1 MTLASPHTTSLGVD
15 ERSVRDGSGQRS
27 DPARGT
33 PSELVDV
40 LRETARRTTLREES
54 GPGTPT
60 SLVSGARTTERSDS
74 AESVQRTTALDQ
86 ALAALKEVAV
96 GSADEARWMR
106 AARLLRQAALE
117 RKYGSPRVASA
128 ALVVSDA
135 LTFTEV
141 QHVDEGGREPLRV
154 ALRVLTQPFVS
165 TEDEAAMFQAF
176 LTGGWYVTAAFDP
189 ERFAQ

>member
-15 ERSVRDGSGQRS
+15 ERNARDGSGQRS
-27 DPARGT
+27 DPARAT
-33 PSELVDV
+33 SSELADV

-54 GPGTPT
+54 GRGTPT
-60 SLVSGARTTERSDS
+60 SLASGARTTERSDA

-86 ALAALKEVAV
+86 ALAALKDVAV

-106 AARLLRQAALE
+106 AARLLRQAAVE

-135 LTFTEV
+135 LTFTEL
-141 QHVDEGGREPLRV
+141 QHVDEGRREPLRV

-176 LTGGWYVTAAFDP
+176 LAGGWYVTAAFDA
-189 ERFAQ
+189 ERFRA